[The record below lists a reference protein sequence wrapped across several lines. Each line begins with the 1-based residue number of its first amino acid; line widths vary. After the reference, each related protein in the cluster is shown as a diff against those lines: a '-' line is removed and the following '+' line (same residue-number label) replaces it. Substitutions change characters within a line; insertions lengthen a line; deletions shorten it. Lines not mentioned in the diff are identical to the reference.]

1 MFCKKCGSIVRG
13 RECGCGETQIPQVMT
28 EKQVKTPEIQV
39 MESKDHLATLDHVC
53 PKCGYGK
60 ARLYTKGTLVSDE
73 DEHMA
78 FVCGKCGHHD
88 SAGGLKIT

>member
-1 MFCKKCGSIVRG
+1 MFCDKCGAIARG
-13 RECGCGETQIPQVMT
+13 KECSCGEKAKAYTVS
-28 EKQVKTPEIQV
+28 EKGQQRPDIQV
-39 MESKDHLATLDHVC
+39 MESKDHLATFDHVC
-53 PKCGYGK
+53 SKCGHDK

-73 DEHMA
+73 DEHMD